1 MDKQK
6 LKNKRMNTLLEQLLE
21 NHRISLK
28 IHQDM
33 GESLDRLK
41 EYFRRLEICLDN
53 MSSYINCM

>member
-6 LKNKRMNTLLEQLLE
+6 LINKRMNTILEQLLE

-41 EYFRRLEICLDN
+41 EYFRSLETCLDN
-53 MSSYINCM
+53 LCSYVKCM